1 MAYIR
6 HDENCN
12 PVPSQ
17 PGKTIRT
24 QFSGTEGWSTVT
36 YEDFNAD
43 YVRHDENCNP
53 VPVNTIGTYQRH
65 DENCNPVPANTIG
78 TYQRHDQY
86 NNPVTD
92 AGSGIVCSSLP
103 AGRYLDLS
111 AKKVGSITAEE
122 TIPRGVFIGNNG
134 TRMFTTGEQGDGVDQ
149 YTLSTAWDPSTA
161 SFDKFL
167 NVTSNLKSRDIFLSS
182 DGTKLYMIDDF
193 YDRISMFNLTTPWD
207 LTSTNYNTQHYTL
220 GSDGQ
225 FLIPTGLTF
234 SADVVYMYVLSS
246 YLRYMHRY
254 TLSTP
259 WDITTAGAR
268 RSSQFFSSQ
277 ITSTGQETGIAI
289 NDDGTRMV
297 IVHVQGDEIEEYTLS
312 TPYDI
317 TTTSHV
323 GSLSISSDTSFP
335 TGICWGN
342 NGQYL
347 YVASSNPN
355 DEIIRYETCTDG
367 RYKVLGRP

>member
-1 MAYIR
+1 MAYVR

-12 PVPSQ
+12 PENPQ
-17 PGKTIRT
+17 PGSTEVQ
-24 QFSGTEGWSTVT
+24 QFAGTEGWSTVT
-36 YEDFNAD
+36 YKNFNAD
-43 YVRHDENCNP
+43 YQARNVD
-53 VPVNTIGTYQRH
+53 NTARTPGTYQRH
-65 DENCNPVPANTIG
+65 DENNNPVTPAS
-78 TYQRHDQY
+78 YQRHDQY

-103 AGRYLDLS
+103 AGRYLDLT
-111 AKKVGSITAEE
+111 AKRSGSITAEE

-161 SFDKFL
+161 TFDKFL
-167 NVTSNLKSRDIFLSS
+167 NVTSNLKSRDVFLSS

-207 LTSTNYNTQHYTL
+207 LTSTNYNTQHYSL
-220 GSDGQ
+220 GTGSQ
-225 FLIPTGLTF
+225 YQIPTGLTF
-234 SADVVYMYVLSS
+234 SADGVYMYVLSS

-254 TLSTP
+254 TLATP
-259 WDITTAGAR
+259 WDVTTAGLR
-268 RSSQFFSSQ
+268 RTSQFFSSQ
-277 ITSTGQETGIAI
+277 ITSTGVETGIAI

-297 IVHVQGDEIEEYTLS
+297 IVHTQGREIEEYTLS

-323 GSLSISSDTSFP
+323 GALSISSDSTFP

-347 YVASSNPN
+347 YVASSSPN
-355 DEIIRYETCTDG
+355 DEIIRYETCADG